1 MFSKVYSPSFLFLEL
16 NCVSRGH
23 KVLCFD
29 EIRKLFSGGSYYQ
42 IGLMYTTLDIFNV
55 ASLSFVTII
64 FFMYFDEAKSQI
76 WVFS

>member
-29 EIRKLFSGGSYYQ
+29 EIIKLFYGDSFYQ
-42 IGLMYTTLDIFNV
+42 IGLIFTALDIFNV
-55 ASLSFVTII
+55 A
-64 FFMYFDEAKSQI
+64 
-76 WVFS
+76 